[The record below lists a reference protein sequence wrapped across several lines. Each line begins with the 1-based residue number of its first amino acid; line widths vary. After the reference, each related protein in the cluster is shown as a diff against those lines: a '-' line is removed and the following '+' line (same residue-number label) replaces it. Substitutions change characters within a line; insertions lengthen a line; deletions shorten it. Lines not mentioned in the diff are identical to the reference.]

1 MADIGWPATRGLNK
15 PPDYKKRCRGP
26 GTSRLW
32 RFCENK
38 VCAERD
44 KSQIAGLSA
53 LKRTNIG
60 TSEAFE
66 WHDIGRSR
74 VIARLHERR

>member
-44 KSQIAGLSA
+44 KSQ
-53 LKRTNIG
+53 NC
-60 TSEAFE
+60 
-66 WHDIGRSR
+66 RSVGAETDKYR
-74 VIARLHERR
+74 DF